1 MKIGI
6 LTFHN
11 AHNYGAT
18 LQAYALRTY
27 LRGIGHDASIINY
40 RNKMIDSAY
49 KKVFV
54 PRFFKRDI
62 LPTHWKRV
70 WKECEKSLFGQKM
83 WREQWEAFEQFIQ
96 EVILEG
102 NTIEVIKED
111 LEKLDF
117 DYFILGSDQI
127 WTDELTG
134 GLDQVYLGNFKTD
147 AKIITYAASIADGE
161 VPEKHVS
168 EFKCTLQK
176 MYALSVR
183 EEKLAKQLRN
193 MLDREVSVTL
203 DPTLLLRQEDYELFI
218 ATDSDRKERFVFA
231 YFVVEN
237 PVLMECARH
246 AAKLLKCQL
255 IELHYFKTPEFGGEY
270 QLANLGPREF
280 LYYISHAEMVV
291 TNSFHG
297 TVFSILFKK
306 AFYSVYKK
314 NGRIEN
320 LLSFLNLEHRHIEN
334 KEAICPEDVID
345 YTDVENKLE
354 LYRTESIMF
363 LKRALMDS

>member
-27 LRGIGHDASIINY
+27 LRSIGHDVTIINY

-49 KKVFV
+49 KKIFI

-102 NTIEVIKED
+102 NTVEVEKED
-111 LEKLDF
+111 LEKLDL

-134 GLDQVYLGNFKTD
+134 GLDPVYFGDFKTD
-147 AKIITYAASIADGE
+147 AKILTYAASIAEGE
-161 VPEKHVS
+161 VPDKYIS
-168 EFKCTLQK
+168 EFKRMLQNVH
-176 MYALSVR
+176 ALSVR

-193 MLDREVSVTL
+193 LLNREVSVTL
-203 DPTLLLRQEDYELFI
+203 DPTLLLRQKDYEQFI
-218 ATDSDRKERFVFA
+218 VTDSDVKERFVFA

-237 PVLMECARH
+237 PVLMECARY
-246 AAKLLKCQL
+246 AAKLLNCQL
-255 IELHYFKTPEFGGEY
+255 IELHYFKTPEFKGEY

-334 KEAICPEDVID
+334 KEDILPEEKID
-345 YTDVENKLE
+345 YTDVDNKLE
-354 LYRTESIMF
+354 LYREESVKF
-363 LKRALMDS
+363 LKKALTD